1 MCFSLHCCLCMKK
14 VISALQLFSISFT
27 PSMNAFV
34 AVLRKFF
41 FFFAN
46 YGNGRQISNTRLRCS
61 ANHSALSQ
69 LANQSPPS
77 VSEGGAL

>member
-1 MCFSLHCCLCMKK
+1 MLFFTLLFVHEEGHKCTPVILYIIYSLDERLRCSPKK
-14 VISALQLFSISFT
+14 V
-27 PSMNAFV
+27 
-34 AVLRKFF
+34 
-41 FFFAN
+41 FFAN